1 MEARMIRAAFLAV
14 ALASMGASYRTQNYL
29 VTAPSKQ
36 VAQQV
41 GDAAERYRRDLA
53 IEWLGRE
60 MPPWAQPCP
69 ITVQVGERLGAGGAT
84 SFVFDRG
91 EVFGWQMT
99 IQGSLERV
107 LDSVLP
113 HEVTHMVFASHFRRP
128 LPRWADEGACTTV
141 EHPAERT
148 KQQQML
154 ITFLKT
160 GKGIPFSSM
169 FAMKE
174 YPADV
179 LPLYAQGHSL
189 ATYLIQ
195 QGGKAKFLQFV
206 QDGLQKEDWTNVTHR
221 HYGFSNLRILQD
233 SWLDW
238 VAKGS
243 PPLETSI
250 AATPAVIGPS
260 GVVPVAA
267 AQPMAAA
274 GPVAQTAAAPPLADG
289 LNQWVAVQSST
300 NRSQPDAN
308 QSYNPAPVSNVA
320 VAPQTATGTSPAA
333 SADGLVPVTMPGTPP
348 AAPADPFNGRNSVAA
363 NPSPPMGFMP
373 QGEQPSIY
381 MRTGAGRPQMP
392 QSPGQV
398 VLEWTKPV
406 EQPIPLTGAYSSGL
420 RDSGPATATLPTGV
434 QSSGLPVVDAR
445 GGETIRREPFR
456 NELRGAFAPR
466 LMRR

>member
-1 MEARMIRAAFLAV
+1 MEARMYRAAFLAV

-29 VTAPSKQ
+29 VNAPTKQ

-53 IEWLGRE
+53 IEWIGRE
-60 MPPWAQPCP
+60 MPPWSQPCP
-69 ITVQVGERLGAGGAT
+69 IVVQVGDRMGAGGAT

-148 KQQQML
+148 KQSQML
-154 ITFLKT
+154 IQFLKT

-206 QDGLQKEDWTNVTHR
+206 HDGLQNENWTAVTHQ
-221 HYGFSNLRILQD
+221 HYGFANLRILQD
-233 SWLDW
+233 TWLDW

-243 PPLETSI
+243 PPLESSTTTAV
-250 AATPAVIGPS
+250 AAAAGPS
-260 GVVPVAA
+260 GVVPVGATQPIAA
-267 AQPMAAA
+267 AQT
-274 GPVAQTAAAPPLADG
+274 GAPPLADG
-289 LNQWVAVQSST
+289 LSQWVAVQNSGKRSRSEPASIYQAAAAT
-300 NRSQPDAN
+300 NIPANNMPASQSAAN
-308 QSYNPAPVSNVA
+308 PPAV
-320 VAPQTATGTSPAA
+320 A
-333 SADGLVPVTMPGTPP
+333 SADGLVPVTLPGSVPP
-348 AAPADPFNGRNSVAA
+348 LAADPFNGRTAVAA
-363 NPSPPMGFMP
+363 APTS
-373 QGEQPSIY
+373 EQQSIY
-381 MRTGAGRPQMP
+381 VRTGASRPQMP
-392 QSPGQV
+392 QTPGQI
-398 VLEWTKPV
+398 VLEWTKPI
-406 EQPIPLTGAYSSGL
+406 EPPIPLGGAYSSGL
-420 RDSGPATATLPTGV
+420 PDGAPATLPTGT
-434 QSSGLPVVDAR
+434 QSSGLPVFDAR
-445 GGETIRREPFR
+445 GGDTLRR
-456 NELRGAFAPR
+456 
-466 LMRR
+466 

>member
-1 MEARMIRAAFLAV
+1 MYRAAFLAV

-29 VTAPSKQ
+29 VTGPTKQ

-60 MPPWAQPCP
+60 MPAWSQPCP
-69 ITVQVGERLGAGGAT
+69 IQVQVGERLGAGGAT

-141 EHPAERT
+141 EHPVERT

-154 ITFLKT
+154 IQFLKT
-160 GKGIPFSSM
+160 NKGIPFSSM

-189 ATYLIQ
+189 ATFLIQ
-195 QGGKAKFLQFV
+195 QGGKHKFLQFV
-206 QDGLQKEDWTNVTHR
+206 HDGLQREDWTGVTHR
-221 HYGFSNLRILQD
+221 HYGYANLRILQD
-233 SWLDW
+233 TWLDW

-243 PPLETSI
+243 PPLETSVAS
-250 AATPAVIGPS
+250 AAPS
-260 GVVPVAA
+260 GVVPAVATQPIAA
-267 AQPMAAA
+267 AQP
-274 GPVAQTAAAPPLADG
+274 GVPPLADG
-289 LNQWVAVQSST
+289 LNQWVAVQNSAK
-300 NRSQPDAN
+300 QPRNEPNSIYQAAAG
-308 QSYNPAPVSNVA
+308 QVA
-320 VAPQTATGTSPAA
+320 VASQTAAGASPAA
-333 SADGLVPVTMPGTPP
+333 SADGLVPVTMPGTS
-348 AAPADPFNGRNSVAA
+348 AAIADPFNGRTSVAMA
-363 NPSPPMGFMP
+363 QLPSSEAAPQSPP
-373 QGEQPSIY
+373 PSIY

-406 EQPIPLTGAYSSGL
+406 EPPIPLNAAYSSGL
-420 RDSGPATATLPTGV
+420 PGTNPATPTLPTGV
-434 QSSGLPVVDAR
+434 QSSGPPMFDAH
-445 GGETIRREPFR
+445 GGGTLRR
-456 NELRGAFAPR
+456 
-466 LMRR
+466 

>member
-1 MEARMIRAAFLAV
+1 MFRAAFLAV
-14 ALASMGASYRTQNYL
+14 ALASLGASYRTQNYL
-29 VTAPSKQ
+29 VTAQTKQ
-36 VAQQV
+36 IAQQV
-41 GDAAERYRRDLA
+41 GDAAERFRRDLA

-60 MPPWAQPCP
+60 MPAWSQPCP
-69 ITVQVGERLGAGGAT
+69 IQVQVGERLGAGGAT

-154 ITFLKT
+154 IQFLKT

-206 QDGLQKEDWTNVTHR
+206 HDGLQNENWTAVTHR
-221 HYGFSNLRILQD
+221 HYGFANLRILQD
-233 SWLDW
+233 TWLDW

-243 PPLETSI
+243 PPLESVV
-250 AATPAVIGPS
+250 ATPAAS
-260 GVVPVAA
+260 GSVSLASAETAVPN
-267 AQPMAAA
+267 
-274 GPVAQTAAAPPLADG
+274 APPLADG
-289 LNQWVAVQSST
+289 LNQWVAVQNS
-300 NRSQPDAN
+300 NKRSRSEPASIYEAGAN
-308 QSYNPAPVSNVA
+308 AA
-320 VAPQTATGTSPAA
+320 VATNVPVNHLPANNAAAPQVAANSPAVA
-333 SADGLVPVTMPGTPP
+333 SADGLVPVTLPGSP
-348 AAPADPFNGRNSVAA
+348 AAQQSPSADPFNGRMTVAA
-363 NPSPPMGFMP
+363 APA
-373 QGEQPSIY
+373 GEQGSIY
-381 MRTGAGRPQMP
+381 VRTGASRPQMP

-398 VLEWTKPV
+398 VLEWTKPQ
-406 EQPIPLTGAYSSGL
+406 EQPIPLNGAYSSGL
-420 RDSGPATATLPTGV
+420 PMAAEVTLPTGT
-434 QSSGLPVVDAR
+434 QANGLPMFDAR
-445 GGETIRREPFR
+445 GGDTIRR
-456 NELRGAFAPR
+456 
-466 LMRR
+466 